1 MRPDS
6 LFEVSRRVAEDGEP
20 FDPTLREFLDTF
32 YLEPAAREA
41 SMARQ
46 PLPLTPLQDA
56 YLAATAEHL
65 ASVYSMRP
73 PAWCAEY
80 GMTLRQPHFAGGLES
95 LKALLTLESP
105 AAFRR
110 RLLFVSKNALSRASQ
125 HVAEP
130 PVTA

>member
-6 LFEVSRRVAEDGEP
+6 IFEVSRRVAEDGEA
-20 FDPTLREFLDTF
+20 FDPTLREFLDSF
-32 YLEPAAREA
+32 YLNAPAREA
-41 SMARQ
+41 SLARP
-46 PLPLTPLQDA
+46 PLPLGPLHDA

-65 ASVYSMRP
+65 ASMHGLP
-73 PAWCAEY
+73 PPGWAGEY
-80 GMTLRQPHFAGGLES
+80 GFALREPFFAGGLEL

-125 HVAEP
+125 HVPAS
-130 PVTA
+130 V